1 MNEDMMLREKEIH
14 LRDYLN
20 ILRKRKLIVFSI
32 FIIIFT
38 VVLIKTL
45 TATPIY
51 EASTRLLIEKTDVS
65 PLMPNYGYAS
75 YDPEFLQTQAQ
86 IITSYPVAKKV
97 VKQLNLEQTYDSY
110 VAGRD
115 ESGFSLNAVVG
126 WIKGLYAVV
135 AKITN
140 NVFAK
145 PVKTIQEIEE
155 EETSRADAIAQ
166 MIRSAVTVEPLE
178 ETKIV
183 NVSFMSANP
192 ELALIIA
199 NATAKAYI
207 DQLLEMKMQASNYNR
222 KWMGIK
228 GEEEAEKLK
237 KAKKA
242 LNEYMK
248 ANDIV
253 TVQDRATIIPQKL
266 SQLGSELAKAETRQK
281 ELETLYAKIKKS
293 LNNYEE
299 LETIPVI
306 ADDSVLKLIRDQILK
321 VEQNIMEQSKKYGP
335 KHPVMVRVKSELT
348 ILKTKRNQEIRHI
361 IKTVKNRYELA
372 NSNTRDLWEL
382 LDKTKKEAVNL
393 NEKFIQYEIL
403 KREIENHQN
412 LYNALTSKADEQS
425 ITEKAQN
432 INVWVVEKA
441 QLPEFPS
448 KPNRKRNI
456 LLGIIMGLF
465 GGVGM
470 ALFLEYL
477 DNTVKT
483 PDDIEERYNI
493 PVLSTISKS
502 KDKDKDLYKLILDEP
517 SSAIA
522 ESFKSLRASIMLSS
536 SDSPP
541 KTILVTSMAPKDG
554 KTTIALNLAMA
565 IAGSG
570 SKVLIIDCD
579 LRRPMLHQVFGL
591 ENKKGLST
599 FIAGTSGIK
608 IIREGLPENL
618 SLITSGP
625 IPPNPSELMISKRL
639 KDLVRALKDKF
650 DFVIFDTPPII
661 SVSDT
666 LIMSKIVDASLIVT
680 RFGKTTYEMMNHGLK
695 QMADIEAKVIGTVI
709 NAVDE
714 KKSGYYYYHYNKEY
728 YQYYASGDQK

>member
-1 MNEDMMLREKEIH
+1 MILREKEIH

-20 ILRKRKLIVFSI
+20 ILRKRKLIIFSI
-32 FIIIFT
+32 FIIVFT

-51 EASTRLLIEKTDVS
+51 EASTRLLIEKTDAS
-65 PLMPNYGYAS
+65 PLMPNYGYTP

-86 IITSYPVAKKV
+86 IITSLPVAKKV
-97 VKQLNLEQTYDSY
+97 VTQLNLEQTYDRY
-110 VAGRD
+110 VTDMD
-115 ESGFSLNAVVG
+115 ESGFSVTAVVD

-145 PVKTIQEIEE
+145 PVKTFKEIDEQEA
-155 EETSRADAIAQ
+155 SKADLIAE
-166 MIRSAVTVEPLE
+166 MISASVTVEPLE

-183 NVSFMSANP
+183 KVSFMSANP

-199 NATAKAYI
+199 NATAKAYM
-207 DQLLEMKMQASNYNR
+207 DQLLEMKLQASNYNR
-222 KWMGIK
+222 KWMGLK

-253 TVQDRATIIPQKL
+253 TIEDRVTIIPQKMA
-266 SQLGSELAKAETRQK
+266 QLGSELAQAETRQK
-281 ELETLYAKIKKS
+281 ELETVYAKIRHS
-293 LNNYEE
+293 QNNYEE

-306 ADDSVLKLIRDQILK
+306 ADDPVLKLIRDQILK

-335 KHPVMVRVKSELT
+335 KHPVMVRVNSELA

-361 IKTVKNRYELA
+361 IRTVKNRYELA
-372 NSNTRDLWEL
+372 NSNTRDLREL

-412 LYNALTSKADEQS
+412 LFNALTSKADEQS

-465 GGVGM
+465 GGVGL

-477 DNTVKT
+477 DNTIKT
-483 PDDIEERYNI
+483 PDDVEEKYNM
-493 PVLSTISKS
+493 PVLSTVSKV
-502 KDKDKDLYKLILDEP
+502 KDHTKTLYKLILDEP
-517 SSAIA
+517 SSAFA

-536 SDSPP
+536 SDAPP
-541 KTILVTSMAPKDG
+541 KTILITSMAPKDG
-554 KTTIALNLAMA
+554 KTTIATNLAMA

-570 SKVLIIDCD
+570 NKVLLIDCD

-591 ENKKGLST
+591 ENQKGLST
-599 FIAGTSGIK
+599 FISGTSSVE
-608 IIREGLPENL
+608 IIRDGLPENL
-618 SLITSGP
+618 SIIPSGP

-639 KDLVRALKDKF
+639 KDLVRSLKNRY
-650 DFVIFDTPPII
+650 DFIIFDTPPII

-666 LIMSKIVDASLIVT
+666 LIISKIVDASLIVT
-680 RFGKTTYEMMNHGLK
+680 RFGKTTYEMMGHGMK
-695 QMADIEAKVIGTVI
+695 QLAGIEAKVIGTVI
-709 NAVDE
+709 NGVDE
-714 KKSGYYYYHYNKEY
+714 RKSGYYYYHYNKEY
-728 YQYYASGDQK
+728 YQYYSSDD